1 MVNKLIGTPRQW
13 ALTDI
18 ETLKKS
24 EISYLKTKKKK
35 KKTHI
40 IDS

>member
-1 MVNKLIGTPRQW
+1 MVNKLIDTPRQW

-18 ETLKKS
+18 ATLKKS
-24 EISYLKTKKKK
+24 ESFYLKTVNFK